1 MTRTIL
7 IAVLAAAPLIPN
19 AAVAQKFTAGAAAID
34 VTPTNMP
41 VRVAGSIRETWRN
54 DITDKL
60 HVRCL
65 VLNDGRN
72 SAVIATVDTC
82 IMGREM
88 LDSAKATASQATG
101 IPTANMLISATHA
114 HSAPAVRGAHGT
126 EPHVDYREFLTAG
139 IAKAIVTAHRNQRP
153 AEIGWGV
160 GKCDEFVFCR
170 RWLMKPGKAFTIP
183 FTDAKTNLAQMN
195 PGNGNVNKIR
205 ATGPADPD
213 VTVLMV
219 RGRDGRPISMLA
231 NYSTHYAGAP
241 GVSADYFGV
250 FANEVMKRLG
260 AENQNPPFVGLIN
273 NGASGDAN
281 CTDVTS
287 KVRKKYDRF
296 IVANAVVAAAI
307 NAVEQI
313 KYHTWVPV
321 HPAETEMALKIR
333 KPTDAETREAKAYL
347 AEHVKDRPV
356 QSWTENYARETVLLS
371 EWPDLFR
378 FKVQAFRIGDFAF
391 AATPCEMYGITGLRI
406 KKDSPFKTTMVVGL
420 ANGYSGYLPPP
431 DQFEL
436 GGYTTWRA
444 RSSMLE
450 KQAEPKIRKELQ
462 RLLKQTAAK
471 N

>member
-1 MTRTIL
+1 MIRTIL
-7 IAVLAAAPLIPN
+7 VALLVYATLPSTAVG
-19 AAVAQKFTAGAAAID
+19 AQKFTAGAAAID

-41 VRVAGSIRETWRN
+41 VRVAGSIRETWKSE
-54 DITDKL
+54 ITDKL

-65 VLNDGRN
+65 LLNDGRN

-88 LDSAKATASQATG
+88 LDAAKAKASRETG

-126 EPHVDYREFLTAG
+126 EPHLEYREYLTAG
-139 IAKAIVTAHRNQRP
+139 IARAIVAAYRNQRP

-160 GKCDEFVFCR
+160 GKCDEYVFCR
-170 RWLMKPGKAFTIP
+170 RWLMKPGKAFSIP

-219 RGRDGRPISMLA
+219 RGVDGRPISLLA

-250 FANEVMKRLG
+250 FADEVMKRLG
-260 AENQNPPFVGLIN
+260 AENQDPPFVGLIS

-287 KVRKKYDRF
+287 KVRNKYDRF
-296 IVANAVVAAAI
+296 IVAEAVAGAAMS
-307 NAVEQI
+307 AVKRIE
-313 KYHTWVPV
+313 YHKWVPV
-321 HPAETEMALKIR
+321 RPAESEMALKIR
-333 KPTDAETREAKAYL
+333 KPTATETREAKAYL

-371 EWPDLFR
+371 EWPDRFR

-391 AATPCEMYGITGLRI
+391 AATPCEMYGSTGLRI
-406 KKDSPFKTTMVVGL
+406 KKASPFKTTMVVGL

-450 KQAEPKIRKELQ
+450 KQAEPKIRNELQ
-462 RLLKQTAAK
+462 RLLKQTAARK
-471 N
+471 